1 MPDTGLTFEMV
12 DRDGAIAGAAD
23 IVTRPTF
30 TEAA

>member
-1 MPDTGLTFEMV
+1 MHENHLTLEMV